1 MRKVSYNYINR
12 TNHFCRSTIVFL
24 KAKHGTKFVLPY
36 ETNLPKRTCKKY
48 GVLLKSEPIKSLGIR
63 VVTVFKIK
71 LS

>member
-1 MRKVSYNYINR
+1 MKKLFKTSVLNR
-12 TNHFCRSTIVFL
+12 VGRNTAVFL
-24 KAKHGTKFVLPY
+24 KAANGTNFVVPY
-36 ETNLPKRTCKKY
+36 GMDLPKRTCKKY